1 MGGYYFKSKTVLENF
16 KYVFFWFNVF
26 FILNFFCCFTLLFKL
41 MFDIN
46 RMGSVFLFRFDFVF
60 IFFDKLDEVRDFKK
74 FFVIIMI
81 YEGLK
86 SLF

>member
-1 MGGYYFKSKTVLENF
+1 
-16 KYVFFWFNVF
+16 
-26 FILNFFCCFTLLFKL
+26 

-74 FFVIIMI
+74 FCVIIMI

-86 SLF
+86 SFFENVFIVINFILFKIYKVWKLKEMVVYVKYIKED